1 MAFPFSESSW
11 KQIPAVTNAP
21 ERLSKQ
27 NFTTIAVLIVSSFVV
42 ILNETIMN
50 VALPVLMVE
59 FNVTADAIQWLSTI
73 FMLTMAVVIP
83 MTGFLLQRLSIRN
96 VFVLAMGLFTLGT
109 LLAALAPGLGVLLLA
124 RVIQASGT
132 AIMMPLLM
140 TTILHLVPAE
150 RRGVLMGNVSIVI
163 SVAPAI
169 GPTLSGLILQFLSW
183 RFMFIVIIPIAVA
196 ALLIGTPRLSK
207 DVDGASAP
215 LSIPSL
221 ILAIPGFGGLV
232 YGLSGLSAG
241 ITPLN
246 LGILVGAVL
255 CLVAFVFLQL
265 NLQKEDKALLD
276 LRPLNYKD
284 FTLSL
289 VLMMFS
295 MISLFGVII
304 LLPMFFTSVLGIET
318 LTTGLIMLP
327 GGLLM
332 GILAP
337 MVGKLYD
344 KVGARPL
351 IVPGALVLLVSLLG
365 YAMILN
371 ANTPIWLLVVMHLVM
386 SLGLAFIFTPAF
398 TTALNPLPH
407 SLHSHGSALLST
419 LQQLAGAMGTALLV
433 GVVAAATA
441 SKIADGVDP
450 LTASVEGFQPGF
462 LVGAA
467 CSVGIV
473 VIGFL
478 LGGKNKSVA
487 AEAEPAKVPS
497 H

>member
-1 MAFPFSESSW
+1 M
-11 KQIPAVTNAP
+11 TNAP
-21 ERLSKQ
+21 ERLSKK

-50 VALPVLMVE
+50 VALPVLMHE
-59 FNVTADAIQWLSTI
+59 FSVGQEAIQWLSTI

-83 MTGFLLQRLSIRN
+83 MTGFLLQRLSVRN

-109 LLAALAPGLGVLLLA
+109 ILAAAAPGLTVLLVA
-124 RVIQASGT
+124 RVIQACGT

-140 TTILHLVPAE
+140 TTILHLVPPA

-169 GPTLSGLILQFLSW
+169 GPTLSGVILQYLSW
-183 RFMFIVIIPIAVA
+183 RFMFIVIIPIAIA

-207 DVDGASAP
+207 EVDGASTP
-215 LSIPSL
+215 LSVPSL

-232 YGLSGLSAG
+232 FGLSSLSAG
-241 ITPLN
+241 VTPLSV
-246 LGILVGAVL
+246 GILVGALV
-255 CLVAFVFLQL
+255 CLFAFVTLQL
-265 NLQKEDKALLD
+265 RLQKEDKALLD

-289 VLMMFS
+289 LLMVFA

-304 LLPMFFTSVLGIET
+304 LLPMFFTNVLNIET

-337 MVGKLYD
+337 LVGKLYD

-365 YAMILN
+365 YALILN
-371 ANTPIWLLVVMHLVM
+371 ASTPIWLLVVLHLVM

-407 SLHSHGSALLST
+407 NLHSHGSALLST
-419 LQQLAGAMGTALLV
+419 LQQLAGAIGTALLV
-433 GVVAAATA
+433 GVVAASTA
-441 SKIADGVDP
+441 ANMAAGADE
-450 LTASVEGFQPGF
+450 LTAQVEGFQPGF
-462 LVGAA
+462 LIGAV
-467 CSVGIV
+467 CSIGIV

-478 LGGKNKSVA
+478 LGGKKELAATADEPVA
-487 AEAEPAKVPS
+487 VQS

>member
-1 MAFPFSESSW
+1 M
-11 KQIPAVTNAP
+11 TNAP

-50 VALPVLMVE
+50 VALPVLMDE

-83 MTGFLLQRLSIRN
+83 MTGFLLQRMSIRN

-109 LLAALAPGLGVLLLA
+109 LLAALAPGLSVLLVA

-169 GPTLSGLILQFLSW
+169 GPTLSGLILQYLSW
-183 RFMFIVIIPIAVA
+183 RFMFIVIIPVAVA
-196 ALLIGTPRLSK
+196 ALLIGTPRLSR
-207 DVDGASAP
+207 DVDGASTP

-232 YGLSGLSAG
+232 YGLSGLSVG
-241 ITPLN
+241 VTPLN

-255 CLVAFVFLQL
+255 CLLAFVFLQL

-304 LLPMFFTSVLGIET
+304 LLPMFFTNVLGIET

-332 GILAP
+332 GVLAP
-337 MVGKLYD
+337 LVGKLYD

-365 YAMILN
+365 YAMILD
-371 ANTPIWLLVVMHLVM
+371 ADTPIWLLVVMHLVM

-433 GVVAAATA
+433 GVVASSTAA
-441 SKIADGVDP
+441 KIAAGSDP

-462 LVGAA
+462 LIGAG
-467 CSVGIV
+467 CSIGIV

-478 LGGKNKSVA
+478 LGGKKKSVE
-487 AEAEPAKVPS
+487 AEAEPATVPS

>member
-1 MAFPFSESSW
+1 M
-11 KQIPAVTNAP
+11 TNAP

-50 VALPVLMVE
+50 VALPVLMNE

-83 MTGFLLQRLSIRN
+83 MTGFLLQRMSIHK
-96 VFVLAMGLFTLGT
+96 VFILAMGLFTVGT
-109 LLAALAPGLGVLLLA
+109 ILAAAAPGLTVLLVA

-140 TTILHLVPAE
+140 TTILHLVPPA

-169 GPTLSGLILQFLSW
+169 GPTLSGLILQYLSW
-183 RFMFIVIIPIAVA
+183 RFMFIVIVPIAVV
-196 ALLIGTPRLSK
+196 ALLVGSPRLPRGVEGVST
-207 DVDGASAP
+207 P
-215 LSIPSL
+215 LSVPSL

-232 YGLSGLSAG
+232 YALSGLSAG
-241 ITPLN
+241 VTPLN
-246 LGILVGAVL
+246 LGILIGAVL
-255 CLVAFVFLQL
+255 CLLAFVFLQL

-276 LRPLNYKD
+276 LRPLGYKS
-284 FTLSL
+284 FSLSL

-295 MISLFGVII
+295 MIALFGVII
-304 LLPMFFTSVLGIET
+304 LLPMFFTNVLGIET

-351 IVPGALVLLVSLLG
+351 IVPGALVLLASLLG
-365 YAMILN
+365 YAMILD
-371 ANTPIWLLVVMHLVM
+371 ADTPIWLLVVLHLVM

-407 SLHSHGSALLST
+407 HLHSHGSALLST

-433 GVVAAATA
+433 GVVASATA
-441 SKIADGVDP
+441 AKIAAGTDE
-450 LTASVEGFQPGF
+450 LTAMVEGFQPGF
-462 LVGAA
+462 LIGAA

-478 LGGKNKSVA
+478 LGGRKQAVA
-487 AEAEPAKVPS
+487 AEAEPSKVPS

>member
-1 MAFPFSESSW
+1 M
-11 KQIPAVTNAP
+11 TNAP

-50 VALPVLMVE
+50 VALPVLMNE

-83 MTGFLLQRLSIRN
+83 MTGFLLQRMSIHK
-96 VFVLAMGLFTLGT
+96 VFILAMGLFTVGT
-109 LLAALAPGLGVLLLA
+109 ILAAAAPGLTVLLVA

-140 TTILHLVPAE
+140 TTILHLVPPA

-169 GPTLSGLILQFLSW
+169 GPTLSGLILQYLSW
-183 RFMFIVIIPIAVA
+183 RFMFIVIVPIAVV
-196 ALLIGTPRLSK
+196 ALLVGSPRLPRGVEGVST
-207 DVDGASAP
+207 P
-215 LSIPSL
+215 LSVPSL

-232 YGLSGLSAG
+232 YALSGLSAG
-241 ITPLN
+241 VTPLN
-246 LGILVGAVL
+246 LGILIGAVL
-255 CLVAFVFLQL
+255 CLLAFIFLQL

-276 LRPLNYKD
+276 LRPLGYKS
-284 FTLSL
+284 FSLSL

-295 MISLFGVII
+295 MIALFGVII
-304 LLPMFFTSVLGIET
+304 LLPMFFTNVLGIET

-351 IVPGALVLLVSLLG
+351 IVPGALVLLASLLG
-365 YAMILN
+365 YAMILD
-371 ANTPIWLLVVMHLVM
+371 ADTPIWLLVVLHLVM

-407 SLHSHGSALLST
+407 HLHSHGSALLST

-433 GVVAAATA
+433 GLVASATA
-441 SKIADGVDP
+441 AKIAAGTDE
-450 LTASVEGFQPGF
+450 LTAMVEGFQPGF
-462 LVGAA
+462 LIGAA

-478 LGGKNKSVA
+478 LGGRKQAVA
-487 AEAEPAKVPS
+487 AEAEPSKVPS

>member
-1 MAFPFSESSW
+1 M
-11 KQIPAVTNAP
+11 TNAP

-50 VALPVLMVE
+50 VALPVLMDE

-83 MTGFLLQRLSIRN
+83 MTGFLLQRMSIRN

-109 LLAALAPGLGVLLLA
+109 LLAALAPGLSVLLVA

-169 GPTLSGLILQFLSW
+169 GPTVSGLILQYLSW

-207 DVDGASAP
+207 DVDGASTP

-232 YGLSGLSAG
+232 YGLSGLSVG
-241 ITPLN
+241 VTPLN
-246 LGILVGAVL
+246 LGILVGAIL
-255 CLVAFVFLQL
+255 CLLAFVFLQL

-276 LRPLNYKD
+276 LRPLNYRA

-304 LLPMFFTSVLGIET
+304 LLPMFFTNVLGIET

-332 GILAP
+332 GVLAP
-337 MVGKLYD
+337 LVGKLYD

-365 YAMILN
+365 YAVVLDVD
-371 ANTPIWLLVVMHLVM
+371 TPIWLLVVMHLVM

-433 GVVAAATA
+433 GVVASSTAA
-441 SKIADGVDP
+441 KIAAGSDP

-462 LVGAA
+462 LIGAG

-478 LGGKNKSVA
+478 LGGKKKSAGV
-487 AEAEPAKVPS
+487 EAEPATVPS

>member
-1 MAFPFSESSW
+1 M
-11 KQIPAVTNAP
+11 THAP

-50 VALPVLMVE
+50 VALPVLMEE
-59 FNVTADAIQWLSTI
+59 FSVTADAIQWLSTI

-83 MTGFLLQRLSIRN
+83 MTGFLLQRLSVRN
-96 VFVLAMGLFTLGT
+96 VFVLAIGLFTLGT
-109 LLAALAPGLGVLLLA
+109 ILAAAAPGLTVLLVA

-140 TTILHLVPAE
+140 TTILHLVPPE

-183 RFMFIVIIPIAVA
+183 RFMFIVIIPIAIA

-207 DVDGASAP
+207 DVEGASTP

-232 YGLSGLSAG
+232 YGLSGLSVG
-241 ITPLN
+241 VTPLN
-246 LGILVGAVL
+246 LGILIGALL
-255 CLVAFVFLQL
+255 CLGAFVFLQL

-276 LRPLNYKD
+276 LRPLNHKD

-289 VLMMFS
+289 LLMMFA

-304 LLPMFFTSVLGIET
+304 LLPMFFTNVLGIET

-332 GILAP
+332 GVLAP

-351 IVPGALVLLVSLLG
+351 IVPGALILLVSLLG

-371 ANTPIWLLVVMHLVM
+371 ATTPIWLLVVLHLVM
-386 SLGLAFIFTPAF
+386 SLGLALIFTPAF

-407 SLHSHGSALLST
+407 HLHSHGSALLST

-433 GVVAAATA
+433 GVVAASTA
-441 SKIADGVDP
+441 AKIAAGTGELEATVQ
-450 LTASVEGFQPGF
+450 GFQPGF
-462 LVGAA
+462 LIGAG
-467 CSVGIV
+467 CSIGIV
-473 VIGFL
+473 IIGFL
-478 LGGKNKSVA
+478 LGGKK
-487 AEAEPAKVPS
+487 EPVVLDKAPAPAQAS
-497 H
+497 

>member
-1 MAFPFSESSW
+1 MS
-11 KQIPAVTNAP
+11 NAP
-21 ERLSKQ
+21 ERLSKK

-50 VALPVLMVE
+50 VALPVLMEE
-59 FNVTADAIQWLSTI
+59 FRVTPDAIQWLSTI

-83 MTGFLLQRLSIRN
+83 MTGFLLQRFSTRK
-96 VFVLAMGLFTLGT
+96 VFVLAIGLFTLGT
-109 LLAALAPGLGVLLLA
+109 TLAALSPGLSVLLVA

-140 TTILHLVPAE
+140 TTILDLVPPE

-169 GPTLSGLILQFLSW
+169 GPTLSGLILQYLSW
-183 RFMFIVIIPIAVA
+183 RFMFIVIIPIALA
-196 ALLIGTPRLSK
+196 ALIIGTPRLSN
-207 DVDGASAP
+207 DPGESSAP
-215 LSIPSL
+215 LSLPSL
-221 ILAIPGFGGLV
+221 LLAIPGFGGLV
-232 YGLSGLSAG
+232 YGLSGLSVG
-241 ITPLN
+241 ITTTGILI
-246 LGILVGAVL
+246 LGIAVL
-255 CLVAFVFLQL
+255 CLVGFVFLQL
-265 NLQKEDKALLD
+265 RLQREDKALLD
-276 LRPLNYKD
+276 LRSLNYRD

-289 VLMMFS
+289 ILMMCS

-304 LLPMFFTSVLGIET
+304 LLPLFFTNVLGIET

-332 GILAP
+332 GLLAP

-351 IVPGALVLLVSLLG
+351 IVPGALILLASLLG
-365 YAMILN
+365 YALVLD
-371 ANTPIWLLVVMHLVM
+371 ASTPIWLLVIMHLLM
-386 SLGLAFIFTPAF
+386 SLGLALIFTPAF

-407 SLHSHGSALLST
+407 HLHSHGSALLST
-419 LQQLAGAMGTALLV
+419 LQQLAGAMGTALIV
-433 GVVAAATA
+433 GVVAASTA
-441 SKIADGVDP
+441 SKVAAGTDVI
-450 LTASVEGFQPGF
+450 TATVEGFKPGF

-467 CSVGIV
+467 CSIGILI
-473 VIGFL
+473 IGIL
-478 LGGKNKSVA
+478 LGGKKQEKTVDGESKPVA
-487 AEAEPAKVPS
+487 A

>member
-1 MAFPFSESSW
+1 MS
-11 KQIPAVTNAP
+11 NAP
-21 ERLSKQ
+21 ERLSKK

-50 VALPVLMVE
+50 VALPVLMEE
-59 FNVTADAIQWLSTI
+59 FRVTPDAIQWLSTI

-83 MTGFLLQRLSIRN
+83 MTGFLLQRFSTRK
-96 VFVLAMGLFTLGT
+96 VFVLAIGLFTVGT
-109 LLAALAPGLGVLLLA
+109 TLAALAPGLSVLLIA

-140 TTILHLVPAE
+140 TTILDLVPPE

-169 GPTLSGLILQFLSW
+169 GPTLSGLILQYLSW
-183 RFMFIVIIPIAVA
+183 RFMFIVIIPIALA
-196 ALLIGTPRLSK
+196 ALIIGTPRLSN
-207 DVDGASAP
+207 DPGENSAP
-215 LSIPSL
+215 LSLPSL
-221 ILAIPGFGGLV
+221 LLAIPGFGGLV
-232 YGLSGLSAG
+232 YGLSGLSVG
-241 ITPLN
+241 ITTSGILI
-246 LGILVGAVL
+246 LGIAVL
-255 CLVAFVFLQL
+255 CLVGFVLLQL
-265 NLQKEDKALLD
+265 RLQREDKALLD
-276 LRPLNYKD
+276 LRSLTYRD

-289 VLMMFS
+289 ILMMCS

-304 LLPMFFTSVLGIET
+304 LLPLFFTNVLGIET

-332 GILAP
+332 GLLAP

-351 IVPGALVLLVSLLG
+351 IVPGSLILLASLLG
-365 YAMILN
+365 YALILD
-371 ANTPIWLLVVMHLVM
+371 ASTPIWLLVVMHLVM
-386 SLGLAFIFTPAF
+386 SLGLALIFTPAF

-407 SLHSHGSALLST
+407 HLHSHGSALLST
-419 LQQLAGAMGTALLV
+419 LQQLAGAMGTALIV
-433 GVVAAATA
+433 GVVAASTA
-441 SKIADGVDP
+441 SKVAAGTDVI
-450 LTASVEGFQPGF
+450 TATVEGFKPGF

-467 CSVGIV
+467 CSIGIL
-473 VIGFL
+473 VIGIL
-478 LGGKNKSVA
+478 LGGKKQESTADGENKSVA
-487 AEAEPAKVPS
+487 A

>member
-1 MAFPFSESSW
+1 M
-11 KQIPAVTNAP
+11 TNAP
-21 ERLSKQ
+21 ERLSKK
-27 NFTTIAVLIVSSFVV
+27 NFTTITVLIVSSFVV

-50 VALPVLMVE
+50 VALPVLMHE

-83 MTGFLLQRLSIRN
+83 MTGFLLQRLSVRN
-96 VFVLAMGLFTLGT
+96 VFVLAIGLFTLGT
-109 LLAALAPGLGVLLLA
+109 VLAALAPGLPVLLIA

-169 GPTLSGLILQFLSW
+169 GPTLSGLILQYLSW

-196 ALLIGTPRLSK
+196 ALIIGTPRLSTE
-207 DVDGASAP
+207 VDGASTP

-232 YGLSGLSAG
+232 FGLSRLSSGA
-241 ITPLN
+241 TAMN
-246 LGILVGAVL
+246 VGILIIALL
-255 CLVAFVFLQL
+255 CLAVFVYLQL
-265 NLQKEDKALLD
+265 RLQKSDKALLD

-289 VLMMFS
+289 LLMMFA

-304 LLPMFFTSVLGIET
+304 LLPMFFTNVLGIDT

-332 GILAP
+332 GVLAP
-337 MVGKLYD
+337 WVGKLYD

-351 IVPGALVLLVSLLG
+351 IVPGAIILLISLLG
-365 YAMILN
+365 YALILDQ
-371 ANTPIWLLVVMHLVM
+371 NTPVWLLVVLHLVM

-407 SLHSHGSALLST
+407 HLHSHGSALLST

-433 GVVAAATA
+433 GVVAATTA
-441 SKIADGVDP
+441 AKIASGSDQV
-450 LTASVEGFQPGF
+450 TASVEGFQPGF
-462 LVGAA
+462 MIGAA

-478 LGGKNKSVA
+478 LGGKKEIVSLG
-487 AEAEPAKVPS
+487 AEEAVTPQ

>member
-1 MAFPFSESSW
+1 
-11 KQIPAVTNAP
+11 VTNAP

-50 VALPVLMVE
+50 VALPVLMNE

-83 MTGFLLQRLSIRN
+83 MTGFLLQRMSIHK
-96 VFVLAMGLFTLGT
+96 VFILAMGLFTVGT
-109 LLAALAPGLGVLLLA
+109 ILAAAAPGLTVLLVA

-140 TTILHLVPAE
+140 TTILHLVPPA

-169 GPTLSGLILQFLSW
+169 GPTLSGLILQYLSW
-183 RFMFIVIIPIAVA
+183 RFMFIVIVPIAVV
-196 ALLIGTPRLSK
+196 ALLVGSPRLPR
-207 DVDGASAP
+207 DVEGVSTP
-215 LSIPSL
+215 LSVPSL

-232 YGLSGLSAG
+232 YALSGLSAG
-241 ITPLN
+241 VTPLN
-246 LGILVGAVL
+246 LGILIGAVL
-255 CLVAFVFLQL
+255 CLLAFVFLQL

-276 LRPLNYKD
+276 LRPLGYKS
-284 FTLSL
+284 FSLSL

-295 MISLFGVII
+295 MIALFGVII
-304 LLPMFFTSVLGIET
+304 LLPMFFTNVLGIET

-351 IVPGALVLLVSLLG
+351 IVPGALVLLASLLG
-365 YAMILN
+365 YAMILD
-371 ANTPIWLLVVMHLVM
+371 ADTPIWLLVVLHLVM

-407 SLHSHGSALLST
+407 HLHSHGSALLST

-433 GVVAAATA
+433 GVVASATA
-441 SKIADGVDP
+441 AKIAAGTDE
-450 LTASVEGFQPGF
+450 LTAMVEGFQPGF
-462 LVGAA
+462 LIGAA

-478 LGGKNKSVA
+478 LGGRKQAVA
-487 AEAEPAKVPS
+487 AEAEPSKVPS

>member
-1 MAFPFSESSW
+1 M
-11 KQIPAVTNAP
+11 TNAP

-50 VALPVLMVE
+50 VALPVLMNE

-83 MTGFLLQRLSIRN
+83 MTGFLLQRMSIHK
-96 VFVLAMGLFTLGT
+96 VFILAMGLFTVGT
-109 LLAALAPGLGVLLLA
+109 ILAAAAPGLTVLLVA

-140 TTILHLVPAE
+140 TTILHLVPPA

-169 GPTLSGLILQFLSW
+169 GPTLSGLILQYLSW
-183 RFMFIVIIPIAVA
+183 RFMFIVIVPIAVV
-196 ALLIGTPRLSK
+196 ALLVGSPRLPRGVEGVST
-207 DVDGASAP
+207 P
-215 LSIPSL
+215 LSVPSL

-232 YGLSGLSAG
+232 YALSGLSAG
-241 ITPLN
+241 VTPLN
-246 LGILVGAVL
+246 LGILIGAVL
-255 CLVAFVFLQL
+255 CLLAFVFLQL

-276 LRPLNYKD
+276 LRPLGYKS
-284 FTLSL
+284 FSLSL

-295 MISLFGVII
+295 MIALFGVII
-304 LLPMFFTSVLGIET
+304 LLPMFFTNVLGIET

-351 IVPGALVLLVSLLG
+351 IVPGALVLLASLLG
-365 YAMILN
+365 YAMILD
-371 ANTPIWLLVVMHLVM
+371 ADTPIWLLVVLHLVM

-407 SLHSHGSALLST
+407 HLHSHGSALLST

-433 GVVAAATA
+433 GLVASATA
-441 SKIADGVDP
+441 AKIAAGTDE
-450 LTASVEGFQPGF
+450 LTAMVEGFQPGF
-462 LVGAA
+462 LIGAA

-478 LGGKNKSVA
+478 LGGRKQAVA
-487 AEAEPAKVPS
+487 AEAEPSKVPS

>member
-1 MAFPFSESSW
+1 M
-11 KQIPAVTNAP
+11 TNAP

-50 VALPVLMVE
+50 VALPVLMDE

-83 MTGFLLQRLSIRN
+83 MTGFLLQRMSIRN

-109 LLAALAPGLGVLLLA
+109 LLAALAPGLSVLLVA

-169 GPTLSGLILQFLSW
+169 GPTVSGLILQYLSW

-207 DVDGASAP
+207 DVDGASTP

-232 YGLSGLSAG
+232 YGLSGLSVG
-241 ITPLN
+241 VTPLN
-246 LGILVGAVL
+246 LGILVGAIL
-255 CLVAFVFLQL
+255 CLLAFVFLQL

-276 LRPLNYKD
+276 LRPLNYRA

-304 LLPMFFTSVLGIET
+304 LLPMFFTNVLGIET

-332 GILAP
+332 GVLAP
-337 MVGKLYD
+337 LVGKLYD

-365 YAMILN
+365 YAVVLDVD
-371 ANTPIWLLVVMHLVM
+371 TPIWLLVVMHLVM

-433 GVVAAATA
+433 GVVASSTAA
-441 SKIADGVDP
+441 KIAAGSDP

-462 LVGAA
+462 LIGAG
-467 CSVGIV
+467 CSIGIV

-478 LGGKNKSVA
+478 LGGKKKSAGV
-487 AEAEPAKVPS
+487 EAEPATVPS